1 MSTRSPACSWARSNR
16 PCQAVSASIGTD
28 AASTWVS
35 RAGLGAIADGG
46 AQQNSAVAPWAYQS
60 FMPNTSWPT
69 MPSAPTPTAAM
80 APENSWPGMAWRRF
94 SPDLVCVVGCHNN
107 SVPVT
112 PTAWTRIKTSPRWG
126 PGVLTSACTSP
137 GTGRESSHCQTFILH
152 LVVKVD
158 SCSGQRGHGHDDSPS
173 TGPLLG
179 HARLGVLL
187 RVAGLGIEF
196 AGAMFPER
204 DHPEQKCRGRRR
216 PNGVVGR
223 AFPPERTSNR
233 QGEPEQQRRRRE
245 CPPME
250 PPPDQQSTRHNHF
263 CSGCQDGRR
272 RHQGWRQKP
281 QELGGVGGEPFEVS
295 PSHPGDAKWAP
306 QAEAIGNRGEEREGQ
321 GHAKQPDR
329 EPAKL
334 RLVEH
339 GSSTGRITSS
349 VPES

>member
-1 MSTRSPACSWARSNR
+1 MSTRSPACNWARSNN
-16 PCQAVSASIGTD
+16 PCQAVKAAIGTD

-152 LVVKVD
+152 LFKVD
-158 SCSGQRGHGHDDSPS
+158 SCSGQRGHASP
-173 TGPLLG
+173 
-179 HARLGVLL
+179 AVLL
-187 RVAGLGIEF
+187 RFAGRGVQF
-196 AGAMFPER
+196 AGARGALFPER
-204 DHPEQKCRGRRR
+204 DRPEQKC
-216 PNGVVGR
+216 
-223 AFPPERTSNR
+223 
-233 QGEPEQQRRRRE
+233 
-245 CPPME
+245 
-250 PPPDQQSTRHNHF
+250 
-263 CSGCQDGRR
+263 
-272 RHQGWRQKP
+272 
-281 QELGGVGGEPFEVS
+281 
-295 PSHPGDAKWAP
+295 
-306 QAEAIGNRGEEREGQ
+306 
-321 GHAKQPDR
+321 
-329 EPAKL
+329 
-334 RLVEH
+334 
-339 GSSTGRITSS
+339 
-349 VPES
+349 